1 MNDHVRPVD
10 NVLYLHGFNSHPTS
24 VKAEL
29 TRRVCARAEPRPR
42 FHAPWLPHRPQEAF
56 DAALDA
62 LRSLRGRTLVIGSS
76 MGGFLAA
83 CLARHEPVAA
93 IAVINPAIFPSR
105 IAVAYQGQSFENTW
119 TGETFLIDSTHEQQA
134 RALEA
139 VFASPAPS
147 LVILGTAD
155 EVLDYREAM
164 DAFQGSRFLLSE
176 DDDHGLSRYPAFL
189 PDVLAHGGLM
199 LPAPVCETLRA
210 DPPGLPEDQP
220 AGS

>member
-1 MNDHVRPVD
+1 MSDQVRPVD

-24 VKAEL
+24 VKAEM
-29 TRRVCARAEPRPR
+29 TRRVCAWAEPQVR
-42 FHAPWLPHRPQEAF
+42 FYAPWLSHRPQEAF

-93 IAVINPAIFPSR
+93 IAVINPAIHPSR
-105 IAVAYQGQSFENTW
+105 IAMAYQGESFENTW
-119 TGETFLIDSTHEQQA
+119 TGETFLIDASHEQQA
-134 RALEA
+134 RALET

-147 LVILGTAD
+147 LVLLGTAD

-164 DAFQGSRFLLSE
+164 SAFEGSRFLLSE

-189 PDVLAHGGLM
+189 PEVLAHGGLT
-199 LPAPVCETLRA
+199 LPASVRRGLQAE
-210 DPPGLPEDQP
+210 PPELPDDQP
-220 AGS
+220 RG